1 MPTVSPCTTMVSP
14 AKPIPLVVTA
24 TYTSPFT
31 ALIVSHF
38 HKSKYENSTCNNS
51 AGGDA
56 MSVARGCLANVTYS
70 SAIGIVFTKMTIN
83 GGLAS
88 ASC

>member
-1 MPTVSPCTTMVSP
+1 
-14 AKPIPLVVTA
+14 
-24 TYTSPFT
+24 
-31 ALIVSHF
+31 
-38 HKSKYENSTCNNS
+38 
-51 AGGDA
+51 

-88 ASC
+88 ASCQERTFLTPLMY